1 MKIITGFMLSL
12 DVDGKFNMT
21 AVDDNLGLQQYIA
34 TVMCPQRPI
43 LTNMEV
49 KASIEA
55 AILEFDKIVKQE
67 GYDVV
72 CSTITDPAVQAFLDD
87 STHTSMYVDY
97 DDENTYWTKITLP
110 ELKYD
115 YNCMNE
121 DEVIDVV
128 RECCERVEHVA
139 QGQYVA
145 YTKIGK
151 KVDITSKDQDA
162 NRKSACVQFVHE
174 YNGHKCTERVDCSR
188 HMELLIRTTMNCY
201 SENR

>member
-21 AVDDNLGLQQYIA
+21 AVDDNPGLQQYIA

-43 LTNMEV
+43 LTNLEV

-110 ELKYD
+110 QLKYD

-128 RECCERVEHVA
+128 RECCERVEHVS

-145 YTKIGK
+145 YTKAGK
-151 KVDITSKDQDA
+151 KLDITSKDQDV
-162 NRKSACVQFVHE
+162 NRKSACVQFVHQYE
-174 YNGHKCTERVDCSR
+174 GHNCTEQVASSR
-188 HMELLIRTTMNCY
+188 HMELLLRTMMNCY
-201 SENR
+201 SQ